1 MKCTKALLILLGIA
15 VPAYSGIQP
24 VTPPTY
30 VYDLTLPSIS
40 SGLEDDS
47 SFTSYSFSFVGPLV
61 YNQAPGA
68 FCPTVCGPD
77 ITGSS
82 VKPGYT
88 FYGFINTSGAGPT
101 ALDPEIQ
108 VLFSDNS
115 GAIDSSGSN
124 FYTSNTVTFTFIEPD
139 SFWSTP
145 GAQSFAAVD
154 YPGEGASYSIG
165 GTDPPCMECS
175 ISTTSSSPTPEP
187 RYLFPV
193 MAGMAGLAAA
203 VRLRRKRQWLSR

>member
-1 MKCTKALLILLGIA
+1 MKRMKALLILFGMAI
-15 VPAYSGIQP
+15 PAFSD

-40 SGLEDDS
+40 GGLEDDS
-47 SFTSYSFSFVGPLV
+47 SFTSYSFSFAGPFV
-61 YNQAPGA
+61 FDQAPGA
-68 FCPTVCGPD
+68 FCPAVCGPD
-77 ITGSS
+77 ILGSS

-101 ALDPEIQ
+101 AFDPEIQ

-115 GAIDSSGSN
+115 GAVDSSGSN

-165 GTDPPCMECS
+165 GTDPPCFECS
-175 ISTTSSSPTPEP
+175 MTTSISSPTPSSPTPEP
-187 RYLFPV
+187 GYLFPA
-193 MAGMAGLAAA
+193 MAGMAGLAAM
-203 VRLRRKRQWLSR
+203 RFRRRTP